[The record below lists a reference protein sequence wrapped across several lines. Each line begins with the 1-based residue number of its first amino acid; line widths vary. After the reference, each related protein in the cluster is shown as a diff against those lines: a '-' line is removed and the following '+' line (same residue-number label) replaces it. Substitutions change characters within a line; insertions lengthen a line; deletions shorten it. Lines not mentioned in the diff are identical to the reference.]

1 MPPSNKCLAM
11 GELTGCAWE
20 ISLVEVEVAAFPIRK
35 HNAYAV
41 PYVSVIEIG
50 YWCCFS
56 LGLCG

>member
-1 MPPSNKCLAM
+1 MPPSNKCPAM

-20 ISLVEVEVAAFPIRK
+20 ISLVEVEVAAFPI
-35 HNAYAV
+35 HEHTA
-41 PYVSVIEIG
+41 YVSVSEIG